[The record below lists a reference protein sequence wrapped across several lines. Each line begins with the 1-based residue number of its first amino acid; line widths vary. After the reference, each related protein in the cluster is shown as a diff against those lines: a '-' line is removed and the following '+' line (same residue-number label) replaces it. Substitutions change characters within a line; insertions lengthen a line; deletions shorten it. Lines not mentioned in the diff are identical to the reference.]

1 MASKTRRRTKKKRA
15 HRKVLRWAKRFG
27 GGRVVFGGGPN
38 DWVPLPSRALEVA
51 RRQIILNKI
60 DKDRPSMFWLPSYL
74 DWKVNRKNIDDR
86 TMGSISAQFDSMN
99 DATRNMARERLRT
112 ELEARDIQE
121 NPDEYIR
128 AWRQGKHKRNNWVK
142 WAARAGITT
151 AALLGTGLGLYHWG
165 IPGLMNP
172 LSGGLKNAFVKAA
185 ATEGAKTGAD
195 KIAETLTGDA
205 AEDTVK
211 TTAEKVAENA
221 IGNAAA
227 NVAGTSSDVAENV
240 VEEGVKQTI
249 LEQDMNNQNIPE
261 DTQEQI
267 QEIAT
272 NTNSFDDL
280 KTKSEPLKPDFR
292 KDQAFIPNE
301 VNIDVPDYIPDKEDY
316 LKQLSKNREL
326 FQIDPDE
333 NFTTKS
339 VDSGRGKIKTGLL
352 WGTEADASQYHN
364 KVMNQGIVGR
374 KYRNR
379 FKEWEKNY
387 LKNYYET
394 HPDAK
399 VGAKHT
405 GMSGILN
412 FEDQSPNLKH
422 PNYFSQKSTALAL
435 VPKEIQEKRNRKELR
450 KRLDDIATNQ
460 GRNKALTTNWS
471 FPEKEKKTIEV
482 PDEDSNEG
490 WVDWGLRKIGFK
502 DKKKTKKIEVPIDYD
517 EPHDTSYHFPVER
530 NINSKYRIS
539 HPGLPKSS
547 RHKSAGIPYTQVPKA
562 NALVPYTGGWYN
574 NPHLAYLQ
582 NLPQNERNIILREL
596 IATNYPIGG
605 RFKVTK
611 RGRRLLRKYRRH
623 TKKRT
628 KH

>member
-38 DWVPLPSRALEVA
+38 DWVPLPSRALEAA
-51 RRQIILNKI
+51 RQQIVINKI
-60 DKDRPSMFWLPSYL
+60 NKDRPSMFWLPSYL
-74 DWKVNRKNIDDR
+74 DWKVNRKNIDEH
-86 TMGSISAQFDSMN
+86 TMGSISAQFDSM
-99 DATRNMARERLRT
+99 DEATRNMARERLRT

-172 LSGGLKNAFVKAA
+172 LSGGLKNAFTKAA
-185 ATEGAKTGAD
+185 VTEGAKTGAD
-195 KIAETLTGDA
+195 KVAETLTGDTA
-205 AEDTVK
+205 KDTTK
-211 TTAEKVAENA
+211 TTTEKVVENV
-221 IGNAAA
+221 IGNAAGNTA
-227 NVAGTSSDVAENV
+227 SAGSDGSTT
-240 VEEGVKQTI
+240 VEEDVKQSI
-249 LEQDMNNQNIPE
+249 LEQDMNNQDIPG

-280 KTKSEPLKPDFR
+280 KTKQEPPKPDFR
-292 KDQAFIPNE
+292 KDQAFIPDE

-316 LKQLSKNREL
+316 LKQLSKHKEL
-326 FQIDPDE
+326 FQIDPNE
-333 NFTTKS
+333 NGLVKS
-339 VDSGRGKIKTGLL
+339 VDPGRDKLKYGLF
-352 WGTEADASQYHN
+352 WGREMDASQYHN
-364 KVMNQGIVGR
+364 RAMKDGDVNGTY
-374 KYRNR
+374 KKR
-379 FKEWEKNY
+379 FREWEKKY
-387 LKNYYET
+387 LEDYYKA
-394 HPDAK
+394 HPGTKA
-399 VGAKHT
+399 GTKHT
-405 GMSGILN
+405 GMSGVLN
-412 FEDQSPNLKH
+412 FENYTPNLKH
-422 PNYFSQKSTALAL
+422 PNYFSQQSTALAL
-435 VPKEIQEKRNRKELR
+435 VPKEVQAKRNRKELA
-450 KRLDDIATNQ
+450 KRLDDIASNQ
-460 GRNKALTTNWS
+460 GRNKVLTTNWS

-490 WVDWGLRKIGFK
+490 WLDWGLRKIGL
-502 DKKKTKKIEVPIDYD
+502 KKKTKKIEVPIDYD
-517 EPHDTSYHFPVER
+517 SPHDTSYHFPVER
-530 NINSKYRIS
+530 SIDSKYRIS
-539 HPGLPKSS
+539 HMGLPKSS
-547 RHKSAGIPYTQVPKA
+547 RHKPAGIPYTQVPKA

-582 NLPQNERNIILREL
+582 NIPQKERNVLIREL
-596 IATNYPIGG
+596 IATNYPMGG